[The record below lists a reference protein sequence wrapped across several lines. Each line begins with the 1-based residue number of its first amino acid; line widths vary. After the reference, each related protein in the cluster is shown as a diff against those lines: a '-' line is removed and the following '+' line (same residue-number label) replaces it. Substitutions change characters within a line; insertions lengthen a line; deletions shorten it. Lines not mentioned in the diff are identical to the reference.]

1 MLDIKW
7 YDRDKGII
15 EVVEVIHSFVDSKIT
30 YWYYDINNWMKSNTG
45 KKDADIN
52 MKMDGGSIDWVRKY
66 YLPKLEINNEI

>member
-7 YDRDKGII
+7 YDRNKGII
-15 EVVEVIHSFVDSKIT
+15 EVVEVIHSFVDSNIS

-52 MKMDGGSIDWVRKY
+52 VKMDDGSIDWVRKY
-66 YLPKLEINNEI
+66 YLPKLEFKYEI